1 MASLV
6 SWLVR
11 LALSA
16 LLFLAFVPAT
26 VRTAAADEPSNPA
39 FLGVGM
45 HDANNGTGVQGPCVI
60 DTVTR
65 DSGAHQAGLRGG
77 DVMVALDATPV
88 PNCDA
93 LVKAI
98 QDRVAGQVVKIEIRR
113 NGTATTLEATLPSRG
128 DVLRKRF
135 VGKPVP
141 LTTLMRVDDQSVGDL
156 TSRGK
161 TTIVGWFDQTRCST
175 CASAFA
181 KINDWV
187 KAKTK
192 GNTIAVYGVTAATMK
207 SVPETV
213 ADLKVA
219 QRNFDVPLMVADT
232 ETFGEL
238 SITDIKRIHFMVI
251 DCRGIVSYAT
261 PLKPDAD
268 DRTAILEELYAATEQ
283 AARRM
288 K

>member
-1 MASLV
+1 M
-6 SWLVR
+6 R
-11 LALSA
+11 IALSA
-16 LLFLAFVPAT
+16 LLVVLAPL
-26 VRTAAADEPSNPA
+26 AAVADESSNPA

-45 HDANNGTGVQGPCVI
+45 HDASSGAGVSGPCVI
-60 DTVTR
+60 DSVTK
-65 DSGAHQAGLRGG
+65 DSGAHVAGLRGS
-77 DVMVALDATPV
+77 DIIVALDSTLIA
-88 PNCDA
+88 NCDG

-98 QDRVAGQVVKIEIRR
+98 QDRVAGQPVKIEIRR
-113 NGTATTLEATLPSRG
+113 NGIATTLEATLPSRA

-135 VGKPVP
+135 VGKPIP
-141 LTTLMRVDDQSVGDL
+141 LTTLLRVDDQSIGDL

-161 TTIVGWFDQTRCST
+161 TTIVGWFDQSRCST

-187 KAKTK
+187 KSKTK
-192 GNTIAVYGVTAATMK
+192 GSTAISVYGVTAANSK
-207 SVPETV
+207 SVPET
-213 ADLKVA
+213 ALDLKVA

-251 DCRGIVSYAT
+251 DCRGIVSYTT

-268 DRTAILEELYAATEQ
+268 DRGAVLEELYAATEQ

>member
-1 MASLV
+1 MRSVLSVLFVVV
-6 SWLVR
+6 SP
-11 LALSA
+11 
-16 LLFLAFVPAT
+16 LL
-26 VRTAAADEPSNPA
+26 AAADESSNPA

-45 HDANNGTGVQGPCVI
+45 HDLGSNPNGMAGPCVI

-65 DSGAHQAGLRGG
+65 DSGAHVAGLRGG
-77 DVMVALDATPV
+77 DIMIALDTTPI

-98 QDRVAGQVVKIEIRR
+98 QDREAGQHVKIEIQRS
-113 NGTATTLEATLPSRG
+113 GIATTLEANLPSRA

-135 VGKPVP
+135 VGKPMP
-141 LTTLMRVDDQSVGDL
+141 LTTLMRVEDESVGDL

-161 TTIVGWFDQTRCST
+161 TTIVGWFDQSRCT
-175 CASAFA
+175 NCASAFA
-181 KINDWV
+181 KINDWI
-187 KAKTK
+187 KAKGK
-192 GNTIAVYGVTAATMK
+192 SAPIAIYGVTTASSM
-207 SVPETV
+207 SVPET
-213 ADLKVA
+213 AKNLKMA
-219 QRNFDVPLMVADT
+219 QRNFDVPLMVADI

-238 SITDIKRIHFMVI
+238 SITDVKRIHFMVI
-251 DCRGIVSYAT
+251 DCRGIVSYVT

-268 DRTAILEELYAATEQ
+268 DRSAILEEIYAATDQ

>member
-1 MASLV
+1 
-6 SWLVR
+6 VR
-11 LALSA
+11 FALSA
-16 LLFLAFVPAT
+16 LFVVVAPL
-26 VRTAAADEPSNPA
+26 TAVADESSNPA

-45 HDANNGTGVQGPCVI
+45 HDMNGGPGTLGPCVI
-60 DTVTR
+60 DSVTK
-65 DSGAHQAGLRGG
+65 DSGAHAAGLRGG
-77 DVMVALDATPV
+77 DVMVGLDTTPIM
-88 PNCDA
+88 NCDG

-98 QDRVAGQVVKIEIRR
+98 QDREPGQVVKIEIKR
-113 NGTATTLEATLPSRG
+113 GGLATTLEATLPSRA

-135 VGKPVP
+135 VGKPMP
-141 LTTLMRVDDQSVGDL
+141 LTTLMRVDDQSATDL

-161 TTIVGWFDQTRCST
+161 TTIVGWFDQTRCTS

-192 GNTIAVYGVTAATMK
+192 GNSIAVYGITAANMK

-213 ADLKVA
+213 LDLKLA
-219 QRNFDVPLMVADT
+219 QRNFDVPLMVADP

-251 DCRGIVSYAT
+251 DCRGIVQYAT

-268 DRTAILEELYAATEQ
+268 DRSAILEELYAATEQ
-283 AARRM
+283 AARRI

>member
-1 MASLV
+1 
-6 SWLVR
+6 VR
-11 LALSA
+11 IALSA
-16 LLFLAFVPAT
+16 LLVALAPL
-26 VRTAAADEPSNPA
+26 TAVADESSNPA

-45 HDANNGTGVQGPCVI
+45 HDASSGTGVAGPCII
-60 DTVTR
+60 DTVTK
-65 DSGAHQAGLRGG
+65 DSGAHAAGLRGS
-77 DVMVALDATPV
+77 DIIVALDTTLI
-88 PNCDA
+88 PNCDG

-98 QDRVAGQVVKIEIRR
+98 QNRVAGQHVKIEIRR
-113 NGTATTLEATLPSRG
+113 NGISSTLDATLPSRA
-128 DVLRKRF
+128 DVLSKRF
-135 VGKPVP
+135 VGKPIP
-141 LTTLMRVDDQSVGDL
+141 LTTLLRVDDQSVGDL

-161 TTIVGWFDQTRCST
+161 TTIVGWFDQSRCST

-187 KAKTK
+187 KSKAK
-192 GNTIAVYGVTAATMK
+192 GSGSISVYGVTAAHTK
-207 SVPETV
+207 SVPET
-213 ADLKVA
+213 ALDLKVA

-251 DCRGIVSYAT
+251 DCRGIVSYTT

-268 DRTAILEELYAATEQ
+268 DRGAVLEELYAATEQ

-288 K
+288 R